1 MNVSEQLLSILENE
15 GVKHIFGVAGDAL
28 NPLVVALGKQNRVK
42 WIKMKH
48 EGNASFAAFAQG
60 ELNENIGVC
69 ASTVG
74 PGALHMVNGL
84 YNAKKERSPVLAIT
98 GQVPVEHLGTNYHQE
113 VDLNKVFD
121 DICEYQAIIRSP
133 EEAPRV
139 ILRAMRIAINRK
151 CVSRVEL
158 PADIAEMKAENRK
171 FVHAVYRSISTV
183 TPPNEVLEEAV
194 KVVNNADK
202 VGILAGAGCR
212 SSREE
217 VLKFAEKIKAPIT
230 HTVRASDIFDHSSE
244 NVVGLTGLI
253 GNPSGYKAVMDCDLL
268 IMLGTDF
275 PYTKFLPEN
284 TKTIQVDI
292 RPENIG
298 NRTSVTLGIHSEII
312 NVVRY
317 FNQKCLPKRD
327 EAFVKKLNREFV
339 EWKQHNC
346 EVSDG
351 EKDFKILHP
360 QIVAREISDVVSDDA
375 IFVIDTG
382 TSAIWSTNFMN
393 FHSGRRIIGSFNHG
407 SMAVGLPAAI
417 GAQLQFPERE
427 VWALVGDGAFNMSLQ
442 DFSTAVEYNLPIKIV
457 VMNNKEL
464 GFVKIEME
472 EAGMAPNYDAL
483 EIKNFDF
490 VNFAKNIGG
499 DGEEVRE
506 VKNIIPAIEKAQK
519 SKKPFIINAH
529 VTPGELSLPPQ
540 IEFEQAKNF
549 GISKVKEVIKAI
561 KGDKRQWANIKN
573 EIEAFFDK
581 KS

>member
-1 MNVSEQLLSILENE
+1 MNVSEQLLKILENE

-28 NPLVVALGKQNRVK
+28 NPLVVALGKQDQVK

-60 ELNENIGVC
+60 ELNESIGVC

-74 PGALHMVNGL
+74 PGALHLVNGL

-98 GQVPVEHLGTNYHQE
+98 GQVPVEHLGTNYFQE

-139 ILRAMRIAINRK
+139 ILRAMRIAINKK
-151 CVSRVEL
+151 CVCRVEL
-158 PADIAEMKAENRK
+158 PANIAGMKAKNQD
-171 FVHAVYRSISTV
+171 FVHSVYRSNSTI
-183 TPPNEVLEEAV
+183 TPHKEVLEDAV
-194 KVVNNADK
+194 KLINNAEK

-212 SSREE
+212 SSRKE
-217 VLKFAEKIKAPIT
+217 VLEFAKKIKAPIT

-275 PYTKFLPEN
+275 PYTKFLPEK

-298 NRTSVTLGIHSEII
+298 NRTSVTLGIHSDII
-312 NVVRY
+312 HVVRY
-317 FNQKCLPKRD
+317 FNEKCMPKRD
-327 EAFVKKLNREFV
+327 ESFVKKLNREF
-339 EWKQHNC
+339 EKWKQRNC
-346 EVSDG
+346 ETSDG

-360 QIVAREISDVVSDDA
+360 PIVAREISDIASDDA
-375 IFVIDTG
+375 LFVIDTG

-393 FHSGRRIIGSFNHG
+393 FHSDRRIIGSFNHG

-457 VMNNKEL
+457 VLNNREL

-472 EAGMAPNYDAL
+472 EAGMVPNYDAL
-483 EIKNFDF
+483 EVKNFDF

-499 DGEEVRE
+499 EGEEVRE
-506 VKNIIPAIEKAQK
+506 VKHIIPALEKAQK

-529 VTPGELSLPPQ
+529 VTPGELSLPPK
-540 IEFEQAKNF
+540 IDVHQAKNF
-549 GISKVKEVIKAI
+549 GSSKIKEVVKAI
-561 KGDKRQWANIKN
+561 NGDKRQWDNIKN

-581 KS
+581 GS

>member
-1 MNVSEQLLSILENE
+1 MNVSEQLLKILENE

-28 NPLVVALGKQNRVK
+28 NPLVVALGKQDKVK

-74 PGALHMVNGL
+74 PGALHLVNGL

-98 GQVPVEHLGTNYHQE
+98 GQIPLEHLGTNYFQE

-139 ILRAMRIAINRK
+139 ILRAMRIAINKK
-151 CVSRVEL
+151 CVCRVEL
-158 PADIAEMKAENRK
+158 PADIAEMKAENQD
-171 FVHAVYRSISTV
+171 FVHTVYRSNSSV
-183 TPPNEVLEEAV
+183 TPPDKVLEEAV
-194 KVVNNADK
+194 KLVNNAEK

-212 SSREE
+212 SSRKE
-217 VLKFAEKIKAPIT
+217 VLEFAEKIKAPIT
-230 HTVRASDIFDHSSE
+230 HTVRASDVFDHNSE

-275 PYTKFLPEN
+275 PYTKFLPEK

-312 NVVRY
+312 HVVRY
-317 FNQKCLPKRD
+317 FNEKCMPKRN

-339 EWKQHNC
+339 EWKEHNC
-346 EVSDG
+346 ETSDG
-351 EKDFKILHP
+351 EKDFSILHP
-360 QIVAREISDVVSDDA
+360 QIVAREISDIASDDA

-393 FHSGRRIIGSFNHG
+393 FHSDRRIIGSFNHG

-417 GAQLQFPERE
+417 GAQLQFQERE
-427 VWALVGDGAFNMSLQ
+427 VWALVGDGAFNMVLH
-442 DFSTAVEYNLPIKIV
+442 DFSTAVEYDLPIKIV

-464 GFVKIEME
+464 SFVKLEME
-472 EAGMAPNYDAL
+472 EAGLAPNYDAL
-483 EIKNFDF
+483 KVKNFDF

-499 DGEEVRE
+499 DGEDVRE
-506 VKNIIPAIEKAQK
+506 VRNIIPAIEKAQK

-529 VTPGELSLPPQ
+529 VTPGELSLPPH
-540 IEFEQAKNF
+540 IEFEQVKNF
-549 GISKVKEVIKAI
+549 GLSKIKEVYQAM
-561 KGDKRQWANIKN
+561 KGDKRQWDNVKN
-573 EIEAFFDK
+573 ELDAFFNR

>member
-1 MNVSEQLLSILENE
+1 MNVSEQLLKILENE

-28 NPLVVALGKQNRVK
+28 NPLVVALGKQDKVK

-74 PGALHMVNGL
+74 PGALHLVNGL

-98 GQVPVEHLGTNYHQE
+98 GQIPVEHLGTNYFQE

-133 EEAPRV
+133 KEAPKV
-139 ILRAMRIAINRK
+139 ILRAMRIAINKK
-151 CVSRVEL
+151 CVCRVEL
-158 PADIAEMKAENRK
+158 PADIAEMKAENQD
-171 FVHAVYRSISTV
+171 FVHTVYRSNSIV

-194 KVVNNADK
+194 KLVNNAEK

-217 VLKFAEKIKAPIT
+217 VLEFAEKIKAPIT

-275 PYTKFLPEN
+275 PYTKFLPEK

-298 NRTSVTLGIHSEII
+298 NRTSVTLGIHSDII
-312 NVVRY
+312 NVVQY
-317 FNQKCLPKRD
+317 FNEKCLPKRN

-346 EVSDG
+346 ETSDG
-351 EKDFKILHP
+351 KKDFNSTP
-360 QIVAREISDVVSDDA
+360 SSNC
-375 IFVIDTG
+375 G
-382 TSAIWSTNFMN
+382 TRN
-393 FHSGRRIIGSFNHG
+393 
-407 SMAVGLPAAI
+407 
-417 GAQLQFPERE
+417 
-427 VWALVGDGAFNMSLQ
+427 
-442 DFSTAVEYNLPIKIV
+442 
-457 VMNNKEL
+457 
-464 GFVKIEME
+464 
-472 EAGMAPNYDAL
+472 
-483 EIKNFDF
+483 
-490 VNFAKNIGG
+490 
-499 DGEEVRE
+499 
-506 VKNIIPAIEKAQK
+506 
-519 SKKPFIINAH
+519 
-529 VTPGELSLPPQ
+529 
-540 IEFEQAKNF
+540 
-549 GISKVKEVIKAI
+549 
-561 KGDKRQWANIKN
+561 
-573 EIEAFFDK
+573 
-581 KS
+581 

>member
-28 NPLVVALGKQNRVK
+28 NPLVVALGKQDEVK

-74 PGALHMVNGL
+74 PGALHLVNGL

-98 GQVPVEHLGTNYHQE
+98 GQIPVEHLGTNYHQE

-133 EEAPRV
+133 GEAPRV

-151 CVSRVEL
+151 CVCRVEL
-158 PADIAEMKAENRK
+158 PADIAEMKAENRD
-171 FVHAVYRSISTV
+171 FVHTVYRSNSTI

-194 KVVNNADK
+194 ELINNVDK

-275 PYTKFLPEN
+275 PYTKFLPEK

-298 NRTSVTLGIHSEII
+298 NRTSSYIGIHSDII

-346 EVSDG
+346 ETSDG

-360 QIVAREISDVVSDDA
+360 QIVAREISDIASDDA

-506 VKNIIPAIEKAQK
+506 VKNIISAIKKARK
-519 SKKPFIINAH
+519 FKKPFIINAH
-529 VTPGELSLPPQ
+529 VAPGELSLPPQ

-549 GISKVKEVIKAI
+549 GISKIKEVIKAM
-561 KGDKRQWANIKN
+561 KGDKRQWDNIKN
-573 EIEAFFDK
+573 EIEVFFDK
-581 KS
+581 ES